1 MAPKNTTAKTTAQKA
16 AEAGAKVP
24 ADHQEPEAVKERH
37 DPSEKFVFTCAAGTF
52 TLPYI
57 ENLTR
62 GFIKG
67 LNNLTRQVQAGELE
81 EDAVDEYLFG
91 GLLAE
96 GEYEKLDDIALWD
109 QEQLME
115 QWNEQS
121 AMSLGE

>member
-1 MAPKNTTAKTTAQKA
+1 MAPKNTAKTTAEKA
-16 AEAGAKVP
+16 AEAGAKLP
-24 ADHQEPEAVKERH
+24 TDHQEGQEKQRH
-37 DPSEKFVFTCAAGTF
+37 DPSEKFVYTCDAGTF

-96 GEYEKLDDIALWD
+96 GQYETLDDISLWD
-109 QEQLME
+109 QEQLMT